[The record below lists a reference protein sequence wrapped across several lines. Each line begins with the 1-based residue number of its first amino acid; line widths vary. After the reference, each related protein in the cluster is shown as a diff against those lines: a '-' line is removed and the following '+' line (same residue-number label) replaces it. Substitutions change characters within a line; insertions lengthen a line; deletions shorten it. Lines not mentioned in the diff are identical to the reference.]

1 MDGRV
6 VAIGADH
13 GGVSLKSSLVS
24 WLSDAGYPVLD
35 LGTDGPVPV
44 DYPDYAGAVACALR
58 QGEAEVGIA
67 VCGSGIG
74 MSIALNRYPWI
85 RAALCSDVTA
95 ARLCREHNNANVLA
109 MGARVVDEKTAIAC
123 LETFLRTGFDG
134 GRHERRVAKL
144 SALSGP
150 TLQGTRS

>member
-44 DYPDYAGAVACALR
+44 DYPDYAEAVAGALR
-58 QGEAEVGIA
+58 QGEADVGIA

-74 MSIALNRYPWI
+74 MSIAL
-85 RAALCSDVTA
+85 V
-95 ARLCREHNNANVLA
+95 ARLYPSVIHCTVGMSAVQCSEIRGSA
-109 MGARVVDEKTAIAC
+109 MLIPDWSVTDRNIPIATAPYAHH
-123 LETFLRTGFDG
+123 L
-134 GRHERRVAKL
+134 
-144 SALSGP
+144 
-150 TLQGTRS
+150 